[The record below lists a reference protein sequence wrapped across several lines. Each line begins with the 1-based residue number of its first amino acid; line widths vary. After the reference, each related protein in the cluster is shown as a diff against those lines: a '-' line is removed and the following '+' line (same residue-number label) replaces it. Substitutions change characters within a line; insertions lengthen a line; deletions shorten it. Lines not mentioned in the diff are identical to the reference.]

1 MLHRPDNSA
10 NPNTMPADFRSPVES
25 LVEGVAFIQRHFS
38 IMLLTCVVTIGAAA
52 LYLIAAAPMFT
63 ATAKLVIDAKAAPA
77 DAASASTM
85 VESQIALLKSE
96 GLARAVIRKLN
107 LSEDPEFGGQA
118 GGVRSLFRPISR
130 LIGWSKPETEFSV
143 MRRALQPF
151 DRKLSAKRV
160 GLTYIVEIT
169 FNSTDPERAAQIL
182 NAVMETH
189 IAAQMEAKFN
199 SALRDEKWVKDR
211 MNELSSQVSAA
222 QKAVADYK
230 SRSDAA
236 HVAESVDAGKPS
248 SQLTAKTQGDL
259 RILEAA
265 ADSSAKAYDNFVR
278 VLRYME
284 AQQQSSSTEAHVL
297 IEASRPLEASSPK
310 SGIVLAIS
318 TVGGLLFGV
327 AIGLLRDLLHR
338 GFLAGEVETTV
349 WPVVVLQQS
358 EAALANQNHAPAA
371 LSPLRRQNQREEP
384 GTLAAHAGNRRSP
397 DA

>member
-1 MLHRPDNSA
+1 MLHRPGNSA
-10 NPNTMPADFRSPVES
+10 NPDTMPAVES
-25 LVEGVAFIQRHFS
+25 LVDGVAFIRRHFS
-38 IMLLTCVVTIGAAA
+38 IMLLTCFVTIGAAVV
-52 LYLIAAAPMFT
+52 YLIAAVPMFT
-63 ATAKLVIDAKAAPA
+63 ATAKLVIDAKTAPA

-96 GLARAVIRKLN
+96 GLARAVIRKLS

-118 GGVRSLFRPISR
+118 GGVRSLIRPISR

-143 MRRALQPF
+143 MRRALQSF
-151 DRKLSAKRV
+151 DCKLSAKRA

-182 NAVMETH
+182 NAVVETH
-189 IAAQMEAKFN
+189 IAAQMDAKFN
-199 SALRDEKWVKDR
+199 SALRDEKWFKNR

-236 HVAESVDAGKPS
+236 HVAETVDAGKTS
-248 SQLTAKTQGDL
+248 STAKTQGDL
-259 RILEAA
+259 RVLEAA

-278 VLRYME
+278 ILRYMD
-284 AQQQSSSTEAHVL
+284 AQQQSSSIEAHLL

-318 TVGGLLFGV
+318 TVGGLLLGV

-338 GFLAGEVETTV
+338 GFLTGGVETTM
-349 WPVVVLQQS
+349 WPVVTLQQS
-358 EAALANQNHAPAA
+358 EAALANQNHAPAVF
-371 LSPLRRQNQREEP
+371 SPLRRQNPREEP
-384 GTLAAHAGNRRSP
+384 GAVAAHAANRRSP